1 MMLKETMETQRVMPL
16 KAARRRDLVARA
28 DVRAQ
33 AVEERARRMGLEV
46 EVGEEGHR
54 LMGLQRVVD
63 NLRLRLR
70 LRLRRADISSDL
82 SMGRYVGFRI
92 SL

>member
-1 MMLKETMETQRVMPL
+1 
-16 KAARRRDLVARA
+16 
-28 DVRAQ
+28 
-33 AVEERARRMGLEV
+33 MGLEV

-63 NLRLRLR
+63 NLRLG

-82 SMGRYVGFRI
+82 SMGRYAGFRI